1 MQIRFWKYL
10 KIFWESVSEV
20 HPKSLKLDHWTKTH
34 MCHLCYLMFIWC
46 LFAIAPV
53 CVELYTPDAAGKISI
68 QVDGVQLHGEHLSE
82 SSDEEA
88 LRLGIVG
95 QRWSDAS
102 DGPSQKAPTVCPQE
116 GQKYET
122 WSNRAANE
130 STKSFLVHSAI
141 CPMVFR
147 HVSLGNQWVGMVWL
161 CGMKPPFGSSTSD
174 KCWPSFPSI
183 DQ

>member
-1 MQIRFWKYL
+1 ML
-10 KIFWESVSEV
+10 
-20 HPKSLKLDHWTKTH
+20 
-34 MCHLCYLMFIWC
+34 IWC

-95 QRWSDAS
+95 QGWSDAS
-102 DGPSQKAPTVCPQE
+102 DVGSVA
-116 GQKYET
+116 
-122 WSNRAANE
+122 E
-130 STKSFLVHSAI
+130 STNGPTGRSEVRNLKQPRCEWINSELLGSLGNLPNG
-141 CPMVFR
+141 PMVFR

-161 CGMKPPFGSSTSD
+161 CGMKPLDQVEVTSLD
-174 KCWPSFPSI
+174 HLFLPLTRKCPNTSI
-183 DQ
+183 DVS

>member
-1 MQIRFWKYL
+1 
-10 KIFWESVSEV
+10 
-20 HPKSLKLDHWTKTH
+20 
-34 MCHLCYLMFIWC
+34 MCYWCLFVVLFDVYLMFICYCSRLRWT
-46 LFAIAPV
+46 
-53 CVELYTPDAAGKISI
+53 LYTRCRRKDQHPSWWCSASRRTSQWKQWWG
-68 QVDGVQLHGEHLSE
+68 GF
-82 SSDEEA
+82 EA
-88 LRLGIVG
+88 RNCRAEVIRCV
-95 QRWSDAS
+95 RWSIAES
-102 DGPSQKAPTVCPQE
+102 TNGLPQE

-130 STKSFLVHSAI
+130 STQSFLVHSAI